1 MKNQVTLG
9 QVIGSV
15 VTMLVAMLTAWITLK
30 TQVTTLEETAKSNI
44 RRIESLERREDMME
58 DKREKDMAEIRDALY
73 EIKIAVEKKKD
84 K

>member
-15 VTMLVAMLTAWITLK
+15 VSIVIAILAAWITLK

-44 RRIESLERREDMME
+44 RRIESLERREDLME
-58 DKREKDMAEIRDALY
+58 DKREKDMEEIRNSLY
-73 EIKIAVEKKKD
+73 EIKIAIEKKKD